1 MSIAEFPLNAEDLT
15 NARLT
20 ELLRSLDP
28 TASVESFVITD
39 SKQYG
44 DGSDQVSTANRI
56 ELDVVFQGR
65 DGHGRQRMVLKC
77 SRPDLVS
84 IPLYRNEVNF
94 YTRVLPLL
102 ELEVPRPF
110 GGEYHQ
116 ASGTFG
122 LALENLRER
131 GVSFPNV
138 KSQWSMANMR
148 ALLDTL
154 STLHARF
161 WESGELSSELDF
173 IEGHTSG
180 DLWWFFNSRDAVPA
194 LINDEVNKQQYKREL
209 VEAAGQTE
217 LGLYNEYRKLQRH
230 QATLPST
237 LCHGDTHIG
246 NTYLLADG
254 RVGLLDWQMMAKGY
268 FMHDVAYIMI
278 TSLPVARRRAHQ
290 GEMLAYYLQQLRAKG
305 ATNVPDMET
314 AWLEYRR
321 AAVWGVYIGWLT
333 TPVENYGWDI
343 NVCNHVRLL
352 AAYSDLETSAALANL
367 PDAEPMPEAEIA
379 MLLDSSAHDALIQ
392 PPTEGCSE

>member
-1 MSIAEFPLNAEDLT
+1 MSTTEFPLNAEDLT
-15 NARLT
+15 KARLT
-20 ELLRSLDP
+20 ELLRSLDS

-56 ELDVVFQGR
+56 ELDVVF
-65 DGHGRQRMVLKC
+65 DGHDGHRQQKMVLKC
-77 SRPDLVS
+77 ARPDLVS

-94 YTRVLPLL
+94 YTRVAPLL
-102 ELEVPRPF
+102 ELEVPRSF
-110 GGEYHQ
+110 GGEFHQ

-131 GVSFPNV
+131 NASFPNV
-138 KSQWSMANMR
+138 KSRLSLADIR

-161 WESGELSSELDF
+161 WESRELSSELDY
-173 IEGHTSG
+173 IESHTHG

-194 LINDEVNKQQYKREL
+194 VIQHEMNKQQYKREL

-217 LGLYNEYRKLQRH
+217 LGLYNECRKLQQH
-230 QATLPST
+230 QATLPYT

-246 NTYLLADG
+246 NTYLLPDG
-254 RVGLLDWQMMAKGY
+254 RAGLLDWQMMAKGY
-268 FMHDVAYIMI
+268 FMHDLAYIMI
-278 TSLPVARRRAHQ
+278 TSMPVAQRRAHQ
-290 GEMLAYYLQQLRAKG
+290 GEMLAYYLRQLRAKG
-305 ATNVPDMET
+305 ATNVPDMEA

-333 TPVENYGWDI
+333 CAVENYGWDI

-367 PDAEPMPEAEIA
+367 PDAPPMP
-379 MLLDSSAHDALIQ
+379 
-392 PPTEGCSE
+392 TGGNV

>member
-1 MSIAEFPLNAEDLT
+1 MSITEFPLNAEELT
-15 NARLT
+15 KTRLT
-20 ELLRSLDP
+20 ELLRSLDS

-56 ELDVVFQGR
+56 ELDVAFHGR
-65 DGHGRQRMVLKC
+65 DGHRQQKMVIKC

-102 ELEVPRPF
+102 ALEVPQPF
-110 GGEYHQ
+110 GGESHQ

-131 GVSFPNV
+131 SVSFPNV
-138 KSQWSMANMR
+138 KSRLSLADIR

-161 WESGELSSELDF
+161 WESAEFSSELDF
-173 IEGHTSG
+173 IESHTRG

-194 LINDEVNKQQYKREL
+194 VIHHEMNKQQYKREL

-217 LGLYNEYRKLQRH
+217 LGLYNEYRKLQQH
-230 QATLPST
+230 QATLPCT

-246 NTYLLADG
+246 NTYFLPDG
-254 RVGLLDWQMMAKGY
+254 RAGLLDWQMMAKGY

-278 TSLPVARRRAHQ
+278 TSLPVAQRRAHQ
-290 GEMLAYYLQQLRAKG
+290 GELLAYYLQELRAKG

-333 TPVENYGWDI
+333 CAVENYGWDI

-352 AAYSDLETSAALANL
+352 AAYRDLETSAALANL
-367 PDAEPMPEAEIA
+367 PDAPPMPQAA
-379 MLLDSSAHDALIQ
+379 SV
-392 PPTEGCSE
+392 